1 MHGRF
6 RSKARAHW
14 AVRLIGICVLVCL
27 FSAFSMVSV
36 MANTVSAT
44 VIDGGES
51 YTFSMDSKKLES
63 VLAQAEGRGLAPL
76 GPLDVAERVENT
88 TTVNVRRGVR
98 MQVTEAGQVKEFI
111 AYKGDTVRK
120 ALQENNI
127 LVKDSDTV
135 VPSRDLMITEDICVD
150 VKRSCEVTVTGA
162 GIQEQKISMIG
173 GTVADALAEAKVKL
187 KAGDT
192 CNYSLE
198 EPLFDKMKV
207 RIIRAGS

>member
-6 RSKARAHW
+6 KSKTPFHW
-14 AVRLIGICVLVCL
+14 AIRIAGICVLVLL

-44 VIDGGES
+44 VLDGGES
-51 YTFSMDSKKLES
+51 YTFSMDSEELSS
-63 VLAQAEGRGLAPL
+63 VLAQAEGKGLAPL

-98 MQVTEAGQVKEFI
+98 LRVTEAGQVKEFI

-120 ALQENNI
+120 ALQDNNI
-127 LVKDSDTV
+127 LVKDGDTV
-135 VPSRDLMITEDICVD
+135 APGRDLVITADLSVD
-150 VKRSCEVTVTGA
+150 VKRFCEVTVTGS
-162 GIQEQKISMIG
+162 GKEEQKISMTG

-187 KAGDT
+187 KGGDT

-198 EPLFDKMKV
+198 EPLFDKMK
-207 RIIRAGS
+207 IRVIQAGS